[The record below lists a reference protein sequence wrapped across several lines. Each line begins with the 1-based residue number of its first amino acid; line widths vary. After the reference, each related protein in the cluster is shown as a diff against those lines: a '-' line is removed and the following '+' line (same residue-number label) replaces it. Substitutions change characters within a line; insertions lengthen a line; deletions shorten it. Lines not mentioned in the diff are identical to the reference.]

1 MSYFGFIYWTLL
13 YVLQYCTFNEF
24 LLFWLKTRR
33 WASAFMMSWFSF
45 IGKLASPI
53 NVIVK
58 GLHFSRASLIQLMA
72 STFITYNLS
81 QKAKSSITES
91 AQNIM
96 QIIKVFFF
104 FLDKMAV
111 LRTMKAN
118 GRSKTFSVI
127 SVVQNSICMVES
139 HLKFASFCKCILP
152 LAINK
157 LFARQILKEIL
168 NSSIS

>member
-1 MSYFGFIYWTLL
+1 
-13 YVLQYCTFNEF
+13 
-24 LLFWLKTRR
+24 
-33 WASAFMMSWFSF
+33 
-45 IGKLASPI
+45 
-53 NVIVK
+53 
-58 GLHFSRASLIQLMA
+58 MA

-81 QKAKSSITES
+81 QKAKSSITGS
-91 AQNIM
+91 PKNII
-96 QIIKVFFF
+96 QIMKTFFF
-104 FLDKMAV
+104 DKMAV

-118 GRSKTFSVI
+118 GRSKTYSVI

-157 LFARQILKEIL
+157 LFARQILKDIL